1 MINIRAVQVNIFALT
16 LSSLY
21 ASAPSASAPDLGTK
35 YQRDVVLI
43 CYSPDCAS
51 QSGRVSAYT
60 DHKITW
66 MQGKDNVF
74 FLTKNDNKTPLDIE
88 LKSITAAD
96 RYDAGGTFVFNNPPN
111 RLTVQGQNRSK
122 VFVGTYIRSES
133 AFKANIIINPQ
144 ANNDIS
150 RGSALFLG
158 GNNNGY
164 ALYGDIMMKLDKNTT
179 LKAVIDHSIK
189 GNISFEEARNGDIAA
204 NTSYMALDGL
214 KNKSYSLVDLKDNQ
228 ANVLLDFAD
237 GADIDGSISF
247 MTNNNKQISSYQDK
261 QIFNFGTTNASMNQ
275 IKGGVTSNFGNL
287 VLNFKGNAGIKSL
300 DFSKSATLNL
310 TANNIVFQDG
320 IKASDFGNLVL
331 NFKGNAGIKSL
342 DFSKGAT
349 LNLTANNMVL
359 QDAIEAN
366 DKAMISL
373 HIADSLT
380 INKNIEKGADAK
392 IDIDVLNLQ
401 LNGLNNAISKLALS
415 NNAQVSLIAHQGNN
429 FQLLVL
435 DELSIKGDASFS
447 LYLDPKINN
456 GTFGSTQMGNYGH
469 IYSNRVIAK
478 KFIKENS
485 NAVINLKLQDLDT
498 LMASLPSYKRGGTE
512 TEGNIAVFTIKNDN
526 SKKESA
532 SDISLDSSAGYDALA
547 IELKAV
553 NTDMYGKVGGM
564 DGDYTTY
571 FLNNIKAVGIVDNP
585 VTQSARSSLSFGY
598 HLFLANLNSLN
609 KRMGELRENSKA
621 NGLWARVFTGKL
633 STHFNTQ
640 DIINSYS
647 YYTTLQTGYD
657 YAFGFSGANNYLGF
671 ALSYANSVGKM
682 IDRSSTQNYS
692 NAVEFAIYNAYVQD
706 GASNETHW
714 KNGLYND
721 SIMKFSGIFNGLS
734 DYNASFSNFGFS
746 FSDELGYRFLLGND
760 NKWAITP
767 QVELTFGYLN
777 ASKFTYKDNIGS
789 FDASQNSIF
798 MFRSRVGS
806 SFEYAFSKFRDSQSY
821 AKVYLGLY
829 YSGDVI
835 NGGKV
840 ILSNPLVNNS
850 SSYRVLGSTNR
861 FVLNLG
867 TNFSIKDH
875 HRIYFD
881 FERSFGGSIITQYQ
895 FNIGYRYS
903 FGESKYSPYS
913 TAKNFGS
920 TQTTLKET
928 PISPGYYIRL
938 LSTSGLSNKQARI
951 INQIEDLKVRTSG
964 NNKEYLIGPF
974 DSKQKVVDI
983 RNGLKGLLKEMNSNG
998 DIIHT
1003 KDSKTFIKILFR

>member
-1 MINIRAVQVNIFALT
+1 
-16 LSSLY
+16 
-21 ASAPSASAPDLGTK
+21 
-35 YQRDVVLI
+35 
-43 CYSPDCAS
+43 
-51 QSGRVSAYT
+51 
-60 DHKITW
+60 
-66 MQGKDNVF
+66 
-74 FLTKNDNKTPLDIE
+74 
-88 LKSITAAD
+88 
-96 RYDAGGTFVFNNPPN
+96 
-111 RLTVQGQNRSK
+111 
-122 VFVGTYIRSES
+122 
-133 AFKANIIINPQ
+133 
-144 ANNDIS
+144 
-150 RGSALFLG
+150 
-158 GNNNGY
+158 
-164 ALYGDIMMKLDKNTT
+164 
-179 LKAVIDHSIK
+179 
-189 GNISFEEARNGDIAA
+189 
-204 NTSYMALDGL
+204 
-214 KNKSYSLVDLKDNQ
+214 
-228 ANVLLDFAD
+228 
-237 GADIDGSISF
+237 
-247 MTNNNKQISSYQDK
+247 
-261 QIFNFGTTNASMNQ
+261 
-275 IKGGVTSNFGNL
+275 
-287 VLNFKGNAGIKSL
+287 
-300 DFSKSATLNL
+300 
-310 TANNIVFQDG
+310 
-320 IKASDFGNLVL
+320 
-331 NFKGNAGIKSL
+331 
-342 DFSKGAT
+342 
-349 LNLTANNMVL
+349 
-359 QDAIEAN
+359 
-366 DKAMISL
+366 
-373 HIADSLT
+373 
-380 INKNIEKGADAK
+380 
-392 IDIDVLNLQ
+392 
-401 LNGLNNAISKLALS
+401 
-415 NNAQVSLIAHQGNN
+415 
-429 FQLLVL
+429 
-435 DELSIKGDASFS
+435 
-447 LYLDPKINN
+447 
-456 GTFGSTQMGNYGH
+456 MGNYGH

-485 NAVINLKLQDLDT
+485 NAVINLKLKDLDT

-512 TEGNIAVFTIKNDN
+512 TEGNIAVFTIKNNN
-526 SKKESA
+526 SQKQGA

-553 NTDMYGKVGGM
+553 HTDMYGKVVGGM

-585 VTQSARSSLSFGY
+585 ITQSVRSSLSFGY

-609 KRMGELRENSKA
+609 KRMGELRENSNA

-671 ALSYANSVGKM
+671 ALSYANSVGK
-682 IDRSSTQNYS
+682 IDSSSTQNYS

-746 FSDELGYRFLLGND
+746 FSDELGYRFLLGNE

-777 ASKFTYKDNIGS
+777 ASNFTYKDNIGS

-840 ILSNPLVNNS
+840 ILSNPLLNS
-850 SSYRVLGSTNR
+850 FSDYRVLGSTNR

-895 FNIGYRYS
+895 FNLGYRYS
-903 FGESKYSPYS
+903 FGKSDYKSYAAVEKSEI
-913 TAKNFGS
+913 N
-920 TQTTLKET
+920 QDLLEEM
-928 PISPGYYIRL
+928 PISSGYYIRL
-938 LSTSGLSNKQARI
+938 FSASSHSQKRSRLIKK
-951 INQIEDLKVRTSG
+951 IENLKIGTIG
-964 NNKEYLIGPF
+964 NNKEYLVGPF

-983 RNGLKGLLKEMNSNG
+983 RNELKGLLKEMNSNG

-1003 KDSKTFIKILFR
+1003 KDSKTFIKVLFK

>member
-1 MINIRAVQVNIFALT
+1 MISIRAVQVNIFALT

-21 ASAPSASAPDLGTK
+21 ASAPNASAPDLGTK
-35 YQRDVVLI
+35 YQKDVVLI
-43 CYSPDCAS
+43 CYTSTCAS
-51 QSGRVSAYT
+51 SSSASTHIYNI
-60 DHKITW
+60 KW

-74 FLTKNDNKTPLDIE
+74 FLAKTNDDKKTPLDIE
-88 LKSITAAD
+88 LKSATD
-96 RYDAGGTFVFNNPPN
+96 NNFGGNSVFNDPAN
-111 RLTVQGQNRSK
+111 RLTVQGHNSSRE
-122 VFVGTYIRSES
+122 FVGTYIRSES

-144 ANNDIS
+144 ANDSIS

-164 ALYGDIMMKLDKNTT
+164 ALYGDIMMTLDKNTT

-189 GNISFEEARNGDIAA
+189 GNISFEETRNGNVDA

-214 KNKSYSLVDLKDNQ
+214 KNRAYNLVDLKDKQ
-228 ANVLLDFAD
+228 ANVWLDFAD

-287 VLNFKGNAGIKSL
+287 VLNFKGDAGIKSL

-310 TANNIVFQDG
+310 TANNMVLQDG
-320 IKASDFGNLVL
+320 IKAND
-331 NFKGNAGIKSL
+331 NAMISLHVADSLTINKSL
-342 DFSKGAT
+342 DFSNSAT

-359 QDAIEAN
+359 QDGIKAN
-366 DKAMISL
+366 DNAMISL
-373 HIADSLT
+373 HIANSLT
-380 INKNIEKGADAK
+380 VDKNIEKGANAK
-392 IDIDVLNLQ
+392 IDIDVSNLQ

-415 NNAQVSLIAHQGNN
+415 NNAQVSLNAHQGNN

-447 LYLDPKINN
+447 LYLNPKINN

-485 NAVINLKLQDLDT
+485 NAVINLKLKDLDT

-512 TEGNIAVFTIKNDN
+512 TEGNIAVFTIKNNN
-526 SKKESA
+526 SQKQGA

-553 NTDMYGKVGGM
+553 HTDMYGKVVGGM

-585 VTQSARSSLSFGY
+585 ITQSVRSSLSFGY

-609 KRMGELRENSKA
+609 KRMGELRENSNA

-734 DYNASFSNFGFS
+734 NYNASFSNFGFS

-777 ASKFTYKDNIGS
+777 ASNFTYKDNIGS

-881 FERSFGGSIITQYQ
+881 FERSFGGSIVTQYQ
-895 FNIGYRYS
+895 FNLGYRYS
-903 FGESKYSPYS
+903 FGKSKYSPYS

-951 INQIEDLKVRTSG
+951 INQIENLKIGTIG
-964 NNKEYLIGPF
+964 NNKEYLVGPF

-983 RNGLKGLLKEMNSNG
+983 RNELKGLLKEMNSNG

-1003 KDSKTFIKILFR
+1003 KDSKTFIKVLFR

>member
-1 MINIRAVQVNIFALT
+1 MISIRAVQVNIFALT

-21 ASAPSASAPDLGTK
+21 ASAPNASAPDLGTK
-35 YQRDVVLI
+35 YQKDVVLI
-43 CYSPDCAS
+43 CYTSTCAS
-51 QSGRVSAYT
+51 SSSASTHMYNI
-60 DHKITW
+60 KW

-74 FLTKNDNKTPLDIE
+74 FLTKAGDDKTPLDIE
-88 LKSITAAD
+88 LKSATD
-96 RYDAGGTFVFNNPPN
+96 NGFEGNSVFNDPAN
-111 RLTVQGQNRSK
+111 RLTVQGHNNNR

-144 ANNDIS
+144 ANDNKS

-164 ALYGDIMMKLDKNTT
+164 ALYGNIMMTLDKNTT

-189 GNISFEEARNGDIAA
+189 GDISFEERRSGDVAA

-214 KNKSYSLVDLKDNQ
+214 KNRTYNEVDLKDMK
-228 ANVLLDFAD
+228 ANVLFDFSN

-247 MTNNNKQISSYQDK
+247 MTNKQILSYKDK

-287 VLNFKGNAGIKSL
+287 VLNFKGDAMVGKSV
-300 DFSKSATLNL
+300 DISKAATLDVNAHNA
-310 TANNIVFQDG
+310 TFGDM
-320 IKASDFGNLVL
+320 IKASD
-331 NFKGNAGIKSL
+331 
-342 DFSKGAT
+342 
-349 LNLTANNMVL
+349 TA
-359 QDAIEAN
+359 
-366 DKAMISL
+366 KISL
-373 HIADSLT
+373 RVMNDLKIT
-380 INKNIEKGADAK
+380 GNIEKGADAK
-392 IDIDVLNLQ
+392 IDIDVSNLQ

-415 NNAQVSLIAHQGNN
+415 NNAQVSLIAHQDNN

-435 DELSIKGDASFS
+435 DELSLKGDASFS
-447 LYLDPKINN
+447 LYLNPKINN
-456 GTFGSTQMGNYGH
+456 GTFGSTQMSNLYGH

-478 KFIKENS
+478 KLMKENS

-512 TEGNIAVFTIKNDN
+512 TEGNIAVFTIKNNN
-526 SKKESA
+526 SQKESA

-553 NTDMYGKVGGM
+553 NTDMYGKVVGGM
-564 DGDYTTY
+564 GGDYTTY

-585 VTQSARSSLSFGY
+585 ITQSVRSSLSFGY

-609 KRMGELRENSKA
+609 KRMGELRENSNA

-633 STHFNTQ
+633 STHFNTK

-777 ASKFTYKDNIGS
+777 ASNFTYKDNVGS
-789 FDASQNSIF
+789 FDASQNGIF

-835 NGGKV
+835 NGGKI
-840 ILSNPLVNNS
+840 ILSNPFVNNS

-895 FNIGYRYS
+895 FNLGYRYS

-964 NNKEYLIGPF
+964 NNTDYLIGPF

-1003 KDSKTFIKILFR
+1003 KDSKTFIKVLFK

>member
-1 MINIRAVQVNIFALT
+1 MISIRAVQVNIFALT

-21 ASAPSASAPDLGTK
+21 ASAPDLGTK

-43 CYSPDCAS
+43 CYTSACAS
-51 QSGRVSAYT
+51 SSSASTHMYNI
-60 DHKITW
+60 KW
-66 MQGKDNVF
+66 MQKDNVF
-74 FLTKNDNKTPLDIE
+74 FLAKTNDDKTPLDIE
-88 LKSITAAD
+88 LKSATD
-96 RYDAGGTFVFNNPPN
+96 NNFGGNSVFNNPAN
-111 RLTVQGQNRSK
+111 RLTVQGHNNSRE
-122 VFVGTYIRSES
+122 FVGTYIRSES

-144 ANNDIS
+144 ANNDKS

-164 ALYGDIMMKLDKNTT
+164 ALYGNIDTMLGKNTT
-179 LKAVIDHSIK
+179 LKVVAEHSIK
-189 GNISFEEARNGDIAA
+189 GNLTFIETRNGEVAA

-214 KNKSYSLVDLKDNQ
+214 KNRAYNVVDLKDMK
-228 ANVLLDFAD
+228 ANVLFDFSN
-237 GADIDGSISF
+237 GADVDGDIILRLNS
-247 MTNNNKQISSYQDK
+247 NNNTSNNGITKYEDK
-261 QIFNFGTTNASMNQ
+261 QIFNFGDTNTSSNKVTGA
-275 IKGGVTSNFGNL
+275 VTSNFGNL
-287 VLNFKGNAGIKSL
+287 VLNFKGDAMVGKSV
-300 DFSKSATLNL
+300 DISKAATLDVNAHNA
-310 TANNIVFQDG
+310 TFGDM
-320 IKASDFGNLVL
+320 IKASD
-331 NFKGNAGIKSL
+331 
-342 DFSKGAT
+342 
-349 LNLTANNMVL
+349 TA
-359 QDAIEAN
+359 
-366 DKAMISL
+366 KISL
-373 HIADSLT
+373 RVMNDLKIT
-380 INKNIEKGADAK
+380 GNIEKGTGAK
-392 IDIDVLNLQ
+392 IDIDVSNLQ

-435 DELSIKGDASFS
+435 DELSLTGDASFS
-447 LYLDPKINN
+447 LYLNPKINN
-456 GTFGSTQMGNYGH
+456 GTFGSAQMGNYGH

-478 KFIKENS
+478 NLIKGND

-498 LMASLPSYKRGGTE
+498 LMESLPSYKRGGTE
-512 TEGNIAVFTIKNDN
+512 TEGNIAVFTIKNNN
-526 SKKESA
+526 SQEQSA

-564 DGDYTTY
+564 DGGYTTY

-585 VTQSARSSLSFGY
+585 ITQSARSSLSFGY

-633 STHFNTQ
+633 STHFNTK

-734 DYNASFSNFGFS
+734 NYNASFSNFGFS

-806 SFEYAFSKFRDSQSY
+806 SFDYTFSKFRDSQSY

-835 NGGKV
+835 NGGKI
-840 ILSNPLVNNS
+840 ILSNPFVNS
-850 SSYRVLGSTNR
+850 SSSYGVLGSTNR

-895 FNIGYRYS
+895 FNLGYRYS
-903 FGESKYSPYS
+903 FGKSDYKSYAAVEKSEI
-913 TAKNFGS
+913 N
-920 TQTTLKET
+920 QDLLEEM
-928 PISPGYYIRL
+928 PISSGYYIRL
-938 LSTSGLSNKQARI
+938 FSASSHSQKRSRLIKK
-951 INQIEDLKVRTSG
+951 IENLKIGTIG
-964 NNKEYLIGPF
+964 NNKEYLVGPF
-974 DSKQKVVDI
+974 DSKQKVIDI
-983 RNGLKGLLKEMNSNG
+983 RNELKGLLKEMNSNG

-1003 KDSKTFIKILFR
+1003 KDSKTFIKVLFR